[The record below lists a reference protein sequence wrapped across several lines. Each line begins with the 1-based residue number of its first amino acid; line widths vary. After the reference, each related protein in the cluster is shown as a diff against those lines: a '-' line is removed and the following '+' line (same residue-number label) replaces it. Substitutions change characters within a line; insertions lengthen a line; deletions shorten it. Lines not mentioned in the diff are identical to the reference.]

1 MPSPVSLWHQ
11 RLPEE
16 VDRQLERAEALAREE
31 MIETHAGL
39 ASDLV
44 GVLAPRMPF
53 DEAIDRYLESMGLEG
68 EDAEAVGSRAVALLD
83 EREISE
89 DLAREGTR
97 GWGFDWRYATPLGA
111 LRFIQRQRKRSA
123 EEQLWLELAAAR
135 AEERIADAHARHAQE
150 FVHILEEEVDPTRAV
165 ELYVERLNLPEI
177 RARIVYQRVLA
188 RLASSLLPRLD
199 EAGAAAA
206 GTGEAGPEPASTAEF
221 EAPGSASALASA
233 DATGPAVAAGASP
246 DNAGSAAATGTAE
259 GAAGASPDTPAPAAE
274 TPAG

>member
-16 VDRQLERAEALAREE
+16 IDRELERAEAFAREDLVHE
-31 MIETHAGL
+31 HAEL

-44 GVLAPRMPF
+44 GILAPRMPF

-68 EDAEAVGSRAVALLD
+68 EDAEAVGSRAVVVLD
-83 EREISE
+83 EREIRE

-135 AEERIADAHARHAQE
+135 AEERIADAHARHAQV
-150 FVHILEEEVDPTRAV
+150 FVDVLHEEVDPTRAV
-165 ELYVERLNLPEI
+165 ELYVERLNLPET

-188 RLASSLLPRLD
+188 RLAERLLPRLNDD
-199 EAGAAAA
+199 EAEAAEAAAEA
-206 GTGEAGPEPASTAEF
+206 TAAGEAESPA
-221 EAPGSASALASA
+221 AP
-233 DATGPAVAAGASP
+233 TPAAGEP
-246 DNAGSAAATGTAE
+246 
-259 GAAGASPDTPAPAAE
+259 PA
-274 TPAG
+274 

>member
-16 VDRQLERAEALAREE
+16 IDRRLERAEAFAREDLV
-31 MIETHAGL
+31 ETHAHL
-39 ASDLV
+39 ASELV

-68 EDAEAVGSRAVALLD
+68 DEAEAVGTRAVAVLD
-83 EREISE
+83 EGEISE

-111 LRFIQRQRKRSA
+111 MRFIQRKLKRSA
-123 EEQLWLELAAAR
+123 EETLWLELAAAR
-135 AEERIADAHARHAQE
+135 AEEKLADIHANHAQD
-150 FVHILEEEVDPTRAV
+150 FVEILEGEADPSRAV

-188 RLASSLLPRLD
+188 RLAASLLPRLQAVPPHPAAPAD
-199 EAGAAAA
+199 PAPAAAA
-206 GTGEAGPEPASTAEF
+206 GGVPTAPPA
-221 EAPGSASALASA
+221 P
-233 DATGPAVAAGASP
+233 PA
-246 DNAGSAAATGTAE
+246 
-259 GAAGASPDTPAPAAE
+259 APAA
-274 TPAG
+274 PPPNS

>member
-16 VDRQLERAEALAREE
+16 IDRKLERAEAFARED
-31 MIETHAGL
+31 MIETHAEL

-44 GVLAPRMPF
+44 GILAPRMPF

-68 EDAEAVGSRAVALLD
+68 EDAEAVGSRAVAVLD
-83 EREISE
+83 EREIRE

-135 AEERIADAHARHAQE
+135 AEERIADAHAKHAQA
-150 FVHILEEEVDPTRAV
+150 FVEVLEEEVDPTRAV
-165 ELYVERLNLPEI
+165 ELYVERLNLPET

-188 RLASSLLPRLD
+188 RLAESLLPRLNED
-199 EAGAAAA
+199 VPDAEGSPAAASDE
-206 GTGEAGPEPASTAEF
+206 GASTAE
-221 EAPGSASALASA
+221 
-233 DATGPAVAAGASP
+233 
-246 DNAGSAAATGTAE
+246 
-259 GAAGASPDTPAPAAE
+259 APAAE
-274 TPAG
+274 APATESPA

>member
-16 VDRQLERAEALAREE
+16 IDRKLERAEAFAREA
-31 MIETHAGL
+31 MVETHAAL

-44 GVLAPRMPF
+44 GILAPRMPF

-68 EDAEAVGSRAVALLD
+68 EDAEAVGSRAVAVLD
-83 EREISE
+83 EREIRE

-135 AEERIADAHARHAQE
+135 AEERIADAHAKHAQV
-150 FVHILEEEVDPTRAV
+150 FVDVLEEEVDPTRAV
-165 ELYVERLNLPEI
+165 ELYVERLNLPET

-188 RLASSLLPRLD
+188 RLAESLLPRLND
-199 EAGAAAA
+199 DGAAEEGSNAA
-206 GTGEAGPEPASTAEF
+206 APAEGASTAETSAG
-221 EAPGSASALASA
+221 EAP
-233 DATGPAVAAGASP
+233 ATESPA
-246 DNAGSAAATGTAE
+246 
-259 GAAGASPDTPAPAAE
+259 
-274 TPAG
+274 

>member
-16 VDRQLERAEALAREE
+16 IDRKLERAEAFAREG
-31 MIETHAGL
+31 MIETHAEL

-44 GVLAPRMPF
+44 GILAPRMPF

-68 EDAEAVGSRAVALLD
+68 EDAEAVGSRAVAVLD
-83 EREISE
+83 EREIRE

-150 FVHILEEEVDPTRAV
+150 FVDTLEEEVDPTRAV
-165 ELYVERLNLPEI
+165 ELYVERLNLPET

-188 RLASSLLPRLD
+188 RLAESLLPRLNED
-199 EAGAAAA
+199 DAAEEAA
-206 GTGEAGPEPASTAEF
+206 PA
-221 EAPGSASALASA
+221 
-233 DATGPAVAAGASP
+233 DGPA
-246 DNAGSAAATGTAE
+246 E
-259 GAAGASPDTPAPAAE
+259 PAPAAE
-274 TPAG
+274 TPAPESAATQPPA

>member
-16 VDRQLERAEALAREE
+16 VDSRLERAEALARESL
-31 MIETHAGL
+31 IETHAEL

-44 GVLAPRMPF
+44 GILAPRMPF

-68 EDAEAVGSRAVALLD
+68 EDAEAVGSRAVAMLD
-83 EREISE
+83 AREIQE

-123 EEQLWLELAAAR
+123 EENLWLELAAAR
-135 AEERIADAHARHAQE
+135 AEERIADAHAEHAQA
-150 FVHILEEEVDPTRAV
+150 FVDILEEEVDPARAV

-188 RLASSLLPRLD
+188 RIASEHLPRLD
-199 EAGAAAA
+199 EEPTEEAPGNGTEGTSAPAA
-206 GTGEAGPEPASTAEF
+206 TGEAGAY
-221 EAPGSASALASA
+221 AP
-233 DATGPAVAAGASP
+233 PQ
-246 DNAGSAAATGTAE
+246 AAATE
-259 GAAGASPDTPAPAAE
+259 SPVPPVTPPQ

>member
-16 VDRQLERAEALAREE
+16 LDRKLERAEAFARED
-31 MIETHAGL
+31 MIETHAEL

-68 EDAEAVGSRAVALLD
+68 EDAEAVGSRAVAVLD
-83 EREISE
+83 EREIRE

-135 AEERIADAHARHAQE
+135 AEERIADAHAKHAQV
-150 FVHILEEEVDPTRAV
+150 FVDVLEEEVDPTRAV
-165 ELYVERLNLPEI
+165 ELYVERLNLPET

-188 RLASSLLPRLD
+188 RLAESHLPRLN
-199 EAGAAAA
+199 E
-206 GTGEAGPEPASTAEF
+206 PEPAAD
-221 EAPGSASALASA
+221 ASAA
-233 DATGPAVAAGASP
+233 
-246 DNAGSAAATGTAE
+246 
-259 GAAGASPDTPAPAAE
+259 PAPAAE
-274 TPAG
+274 APAPATWSHAIDGPPTADEVPPL

>member
-16 VDRQLERAEALAREE
+16 LDRKLERAEAFARED
-31 MIETHAGL
+31 MIETHAEL

-44 GVLAPRMPF
+44 GILAPRMPF

-68 EDAEAVGSRAVALLD
+68 EDAEAVGSRAVAVLD
-83 EREISE
+83 EREIRE

-135 AEERIADAHARHAQE
+135 AEERIADAHAKHAQV
-150 FVHILEEEVDPTRAV
+150 FVDVLEEEVDPTRAV
-165 ELYVERLNLPEI
+165 ELYVERLNLPET

-188 RLASSLLPRLD
+188 RLAEKLLPRLNED
-199 EAGAAAA
+199 AAGEEGTANDAAA
-206 GTGEAGPEPASTAEF
+206 G
-221 EAPGSASALASA
+221 
-233 DATGPAVAAGASP
+233 
-246 DNAGSAAATGTAE
+246 
-259 GAAGASPDTPAPAAE
+259 GAAGAEAPAAE
-274 TPAG
+274 APASESPA

>member
-16 VDRQLERAEALAREE
+16 IDRKLERAEAFARED
-31 MIETHAGL
+31 MIETHAEL

-44 GVLAPRMPF
+44 GILAPRMPF

-68 EDAEAVGSRAVALLD
+68 EDAEAVGSRAVAVLD
-83 EREISE
+83 EREIRE

-135 AEERIADAHARHAQE
+135 AEERIADAHAKHAQG
-150 FVHILEEEVDPTRAV
+150 FVDVLEDEVDPTRAV
-165 ELYVERLNLPEI
+165 ELYVERLNLPET

-188 RLASSLLPRLD
+188 RLAESLLPRLNED
-199 EAGAAAA
+199 APATGGSPAAA
-206 GTGEAGPEPASTAEF
+206 S
-221 EAPGSASALASA
+221 
-233 DATGPAVAAGASP
+233 
-246 DNAGSAAATGTAE
+246 AE
-259 GAAGASPDTPAPAAE
+259 GASTAE
-274 TPAG
+274 TPAGEAPATESPA

>member
-16 VDRQLERAEALAREE
+16 IDRRLERAEAFAREG
-31 MIETHAGL
+31 MIETHAEL

-44 GVLAPRMPF
+44 GILAPRMPF

-68 EDAEAVGSRAVALLD
+68 EDAEAVGTRAVAVLD
-83 EREISE
+83 EREIRE

-135 AEERIADAHARHAQE
+135 AEERIADAHARYAQE
-150 FVHILEEEVDPTRAV
+150 FVEILEDEVDPTRAV
-165 ELYVERLNLPEI
+165 ELYVERLNLPET

-188 RLASSLLPRLD
+188 RLAESHLPRLNDDGTAAD
-199 EAGAAAA
+199 EAPP
-206 GTGEAGPEPASTAEF
+206 TASAEETAV
-221 EAPGSASALASA
+221 ADASASQP
-233 DATGPAVAAGASP
+233 PA
-246 DNAGSAAATGTAE
+246 
-259 GAAGASPDTPAPAAE
+259 
-274 TPAG
+274 

>member
-16 VDRQLERAEALAREE
+16 IDRQLERAEALARED
-31 MIETHAGL
+31 MVETHAEL

-44 GVLAPRMPF
+44 GILATRMPF

-68 EDAEAVGSRAVALLD
+68 EDAEAVGSRAVAMLD
-83 EREISE
+83 EREIRE

-135 AEERIADAHARHAQE
+135 AEERIADAHARHAQG
-150 FVHILEEEVDPTRAV
+150 FVDTLAEEVDPTRAV
-165 ELYVERLNLPEI
+165 ELYVERLNLPET

-188 RLASSLLPRLD
+188 RLAESLLPRLPD
-199 EAGAAAA
+199 EDGAAKASPADATAGAASPSAAAAPSAVETPAPGAAAEAA
-206 GTGEAGPEPASTAEF
+206 GTERPA
-221 EAPGSASALASA
+221 
-233 DATGPAVAAGASP
+233 
-246 DNAGSAAATGTAE
+246 
-259 GAAGASPDTPAPAAE
+259 
-274 TPAG
+274 

>member
-16 VDRQLERAEALAREE
+16 IDRALERAEAFAREDLIHE
-31 MIETHAGL
+31 HAEL

-44 GVLAPRMPF
+44 GILAPRMPF

-68 EDAEAVGSRAVALLD
+68 EDAEAVGSRAVMVLD
-83 EREISE
+83 EREIRE

-135 AEERIADAHARHAQE
+135 AEERLADAHARHAQA
-150 FVHILEEEVDPTRAV
+150 FVDVLHEEVDPTRAV
-165 ELYVERLNLPEI
+165 ELYVERLNLPET

-188 RLASSLLPRLD
+188 RLAERLLPRLNDED
-199 EAGAAAA
+199 EAEAAAEA
-206 GTGEAGPEPASTAEF
+206 TAAGEAESPPPPPSAAGAPAETAPPVPPS
-221 EAPGSASALASA
+221 AASASAETAPTPSA
-233 DATGPAVAAGASP
+233 GEPPA
-246 DNAGSAAATGTAE
+246 
-259 GAAGASPDTPAPAAE
+259 
-274 TPAG
+274 

>member
-16 VDRQLERAEALAREE
+16 IDRELERAEAFAREDLIRE
-31 MIETHAGL
+31 HAEL
-39 ASDLV
+39 AGDLV
-44 GVLAPRMPF
+44 GILAPRMPF

-68 EDAEAVGSRAVALLD
+68 EDAEAVGSRAVVVLD
-83 EREISE
+83 EREIRE

-135 AEERIADAHARHAQE
+135 AEERIADAHARHAQA
-150 FVHILEEEVDPTRAV
+150 FVDVLQDEVDPTRAV
-165 ELYVERLNLPEI
+165 ELYVERLNLPET

-188 RLASSLLPRLD
+188 RLAERLLPRLND
-199 EAGAAAA
+199 EEAPADAAAEATAAGEAESPAVAGSETASAPVPAPSASTGAAPTAAA
-206 GTGEAGPEPASTAEF
+206 GESPA
-221 EAPGSASALASA
+221 
-233 DATGPAVAAGASP
+233 
-246 DNAGSAAATGTAE
+246 
-259 GAAGASPDTPAPAAE
+259 
-274 TPAG
+274 

>member
-16 VDRQLERAEALAREE
+16 TDRKLERAEAFAREG
-31 MIETHAGL
+31 MIETHAEL

-44 GVLAPRMPF
+44 GILAPRMPF

-68 EDAEAVGSRAVALLD
+68 EDAEAVGTRAVSVLD
-83 EREISE
+83 EREIRE

-135 AEERIADAHARHAQE
+135 AEERIADAHARYAQG
-150 FVHILEEEVDPTRAV
+150 FVDILEDEVDPTRAV
-165 ELYVERLNLPEI
+165 ELYVERLNLPET

-188 RLASSLLPRLD
+188 RLAESLLPRLND
-199 EAGAAAA
+199 D
-206 GTGEAGPEPASTAEF
+206 GTGDDTASPAAPETVNPASDD
-221 EAPGSASALASA
+221 SM
-233 DATGPAVAAGASP
+233 
-246 DNAGSAAATGTAE
+246 
-259 GAAGASPDTPAPAAE
+259 TPP
-274 TPAG
+274 T

>member
-16 VDRQLERAEALAREE
+16 IDAELERAEALAREDLVHE
-31 MIETHAGL
+31 HAEL

-44 GVLAPRMPF
+44 GILAPRMPF

-68 EDAEAVGSRAVALLD
+68 EDAEAVGSRAVVVLD
-83 EREISE
+83 EREIRE

-135 AEERIADAHARHAQE
+135 AEERIADAHARHAQT
-150 FVHILEEEVDPTRAV
+150 FVDVLHEEVDPTRAV
-165 ELYVERLNLPEI
+165 ELYVERLNLPET

-188 RLASSLLPRLD
+188 RLAERLLPRLNDED
-199 EAGAAAA
+199 EAQAAAEA
-206 GTGEAGPEPASTAEF
+206 TAAGEAESPPPASAPSAE
-221 EAPGSASALASA
+221 A
-233 DATGPAVAAGASP
+233 
-246 DNAGSAAATGTAE
+246 
-259 GAAGASPDTPAPAAE
+259 APAASAGE
-274 TPAG
+274 PPA

>member
-16 VDRQLERAEALAREE
+16 LDRKLERAEAFARED
-31 MIETHAGL
+31 MIETHAEL

-68 EDAEAVGSRAVALLD
+68 EDAEAVGSRAVAVLD
-83 EREISE
+83 EREIRE

-135 AEERIADAHARHAQE
+135 AEERIADAHAKHAQV
-150 FVHILEEEVDPTRAV
+150 FVDILEEEVDPTRAV
-165 ELYVERLNLPEI
+165 ELYVERLNLPET

-188 RLASSLLPRLD
+188 RLAESLLPRLNED
-199 EAGAAAA
+199 EA
-206 GTGEAGPEPASTAEF
+206 TGEGSSAD
-221 EAPGSASALASA
+221 GSAEL
-233 DATGPAVAAGASP
+233 
-246 DNAGSAAATGTAE
+246 
-259 GAAGASPDTPAPAAE
+259 APAAE
-274 TPAG
+274 APAADSAATHPPA

>member
-16 VDRQLERAEALAREE
+16 IDRKLERAEAFARED
-31 MIETHAGL
+31 MVETHAQL

-44 GVLAPRMPF
+44 GILAPRMPF

-68 EDAEAVGSRAVALLD
+68 EDAEAVGSRAVAMLD
-83 EREISE
+83 EREIRE

-135 AEERIADAHARHAQE
+135 AEERIADAHARHAQG
-150 FVHILEEEVDPTRAV
+150 FVDVLEEEVDPTRAV
-165 ELYVERLNLPEI
+165 ELYVERLNLPET

-188 RLASSLLPRLD
+188 RLAESLLPRLHD
-199 EAGAAAA
+199 DGAAEAGSNAESPAEAA
-206 GTGEAGPEPASTAEF
+206 PAS
-221 EAPGSASALASA
+221 P
-233 DATGPAVAAGASP
+233 AAGAP
-246 DNAGSAAATGTAE
+246 V
-259 GAAGASPDTPAPAAE
+259 AE
-274 TPAG
+274 TPAGEAPAPESPA

>member
-16 VDRQLERAEALAREE
+16 LDRKLERAEAFAREA
-31 MIETHAGL
+31 MIETHAEL

-68 EDAEAVGSRAVALLD
+68 EDAEAVGSRAVAVLD
-83 EREISE
+83 EREIRE

-135 AEERIADAHARHAQE
+135 AEERIADAHAKHAQV
-150 FVHILEEEVDPTRAV
+150 FVDILEEEVDPTRAV
-165 ELYVERLNLPEI
+165 ELYVERLNLPET

-188 RLASSLLPRLD
+188 RLAESLLPRLND
-199 EAGAAAA
+199 DAASAEGSPADASAGA
-206 GTGEAGPEPASTAEF
+206 E
-221 EAPGSASALASA
+221 
-233 DATGPAVAAGASP
+233 
-246 DNAGSAAATGTAE
+246 
-259 GAAGASPDTPAPAAE
+259 APAAQPSASE
-274 TPAG
+274 PRA

>member
-16 VDRQLERAEALAREE
+16 IDRKLERAEAFARED
-31 MIETHAGL
+31 MVETHAEL

-44 GVLAPRMPF
+44 GILAPRMPF
-53 DEAIDRYLESMGLEG
+53 DEAIDRYLESMGLEA
-68 EDAEAVGSRAVALLD
+68 EDAEAVGSRAVAMLD
-83 EREISE
+83 EREIRE

-135 AEERIADAHARHAQE
+135 AEERIADAHARHAQV
-150 FVHILEEEVDPTRAV
+150 FVDVLEEEVDPTRAV
-165 ELYVERLNLPEI
+165 ELYVERLNLPET

-188 RLASSLLPRLD
+188 RLAESLLPRLNED
-199 EAGAAAA
+199 AAAA
-206 GTGEAGPEPASTAEF
+206 EG
-221 EAPGSASALASA
+221 ASAASA
-233 DATGPAVAAGASP
+233 GTTP
-246 DNAGSAAATGTAE
+246 AAAAE
-259 GAAGASPDTPAPAAE
+259 GAPAAGTPAAEAPAAE
-274 TPAG
+274 SAS